1 MLTQWLM
8 SPGSGSITEA
18 QKDDLPAEF
27 PRVHPELDGNKH
39 RYGYCL
45 GTGSM
50 VKPDFGRFIKY
61 DFVKDS
67 REVYELP
74 AHEFGAEPVF
84 IPASNATS
92 EDEGYLISFVYDQST
107 NGSSVQILN
116 AQQITEGPIAKVILP
131 QRVPYGFH
139 GSWVPA

>member
-1 MLTQWLM
+1 MLTQWVM
-8 SPGSGSITEA
+8 SLGDDTITEA

-50 VKPDFGRFIKY
+50 LKPDFGRFVKY

-67 REVYELP
+67 REIYELP
-74 AHEFGAEPVF
+74 THESGAEPVF
-84 IPASNATS
+84 IPAVNATS
-92 EDEGYLISFVYDQST
+92 EDEGYLISFVYDKST
-107 NGSSVQILN
+107 NSSSVQILN
-116 AQQITEGPIAKVILP
+116 AQRISEGPIAKVILP

>member
-1 MLTQWLM
+1 
-8 SPGSGSITEA
+8 
-18 QKDDLPAEF
+18 
-27 PRVHPELDGNKH
+27 
-39 RYGYCL
+39 
-45 GTGSM
+45 M

-84 IPASNATS
+84 IPAANATS
-92 EDEGYLISFVYDQST
+92 EDEGYLISYVYDQAT

-116 AQQITEGPIAKVILP
+116 AQQITEGPIAKVMLP

-139 GSWVPA
+139 GSWVSA